1 MVKYIHSTPF
11 FYMKGGT
18 ACISA
23 KTVGRAVV
31 SALEGGEAG
40 KCIPIGDENLTWPEL
55 LTHQAAADGRQI
67 RVVSLST
74 WLIKTGLYGLWLVH
88 QLLGRE
94 TGLNPH
100 NKRRTRKARSRSG
113 V

>member
-1 MVKYIHSTPF
+1 LVKYIHSTPF